1 MKAGTSFLTKS
12 CNSLHYICLM
22 NTSKLLF
29 ALFFALIFSFQAFT
43 QETIRGDWFNLNY
56 AEDLQLGVLVDRAY
70 ASMLEGKSP
79 KPVIVAVID
88 SGVDIEHEDLRS
100 QLWVNTDE
108 IPDNGIDDDGNGYI
122 DDVHGWSFI
131 SGPGGDVHHDNLEF
145 TRVYGELHA
154 RFKDKDKKSI
164 ARADKKAYAEY
175 LLMQKQYTSRVQ
187 KAKEE
192 LEEFQQVADF
202 YYFAKQQMLEIFG
215 SEGYSV
221 DDVRK
226 LESEDELAIAIRDF
240 MVYAMENDFARELDN
255 GLKHFRGAA
264 TYSYNLDISSRDLVG
279 DDPKNF
285 QERFYGTPRV
295 TGPASDH
302 GTHVAGIIGAARA
315 NQLGI
320 DGIASA
326 ARIMA
331 IRAVPD
337 GDERDKDIANAIRY
351 AVDNGA
357 RIINMSFGKSYSP
370 QKYLVDDAVR
380 YAESKGVLLVHA
392 AGNSSENNDKNNNF
406 PNPVYEDTREV
417 CTTWIEVGASGP
429 TLDALA
435 AEFTNYGRKSVDLFA
450 PGVDI
455 LSTMPVNEYA
465 KNSGTSMAA
474 PVVSGVAALIL
485 SYYPELTGKQVR
497 EILVNSYTDLG
508 SAKVILPGSD
518 KPKSVPFKKLSRTG
532 GVVNAYNALK
542 MAQEYSERP

>member
-1 MKAGTSFLTKS
+1 MKRW
-12 CNSLHYICLM
+12 NSPLALV
-22 NTSKLLF
+22 F
-29 ALFFALIFSFQAFT
+29 ALFLSVSLFA
-43 QETIRGDWFNLNY
+43 QESVRGDWFNLNY

-70 ASMLEGKSP
+70 ASMLEGRTP

-88 SGVDIEHEDLRS
+88 SGVDIEHEDLQG
-100 QLWVNTDE
+100 QLWVNSDE
-108 IPDNGIDDDGNGYI
+108 IAGNGIDDDGNGYI
-122 DDVHGWSFI
+122 DDIHGWSFI

-164 ARADKKAYAEY
+164 QRKEKKAYAEY
-175 LLMQKQYTSRVQ
+175 LSMKEQYASRVQ
-187 KAKEE
+187 KAKDE

-202 YYFAKQQMLEIFG
+202 YYFAKQQMLEVFG
-215 SEGYSV
+215 TESYSV
-221 DDVRK
+221 EDVRG
-226 LESEDELAIAIRDF
+226 LASEDELAIAIRDF
-240 MVYAMENDFARELDN
+240 MVYAMENDFAKELED
-255 GLKHFRGAA
+255 GLNHYRSAA
-264 TYSYNLDISSRDLVG
+264 IYSYSLDIDSRTLVG
-279 DDPKNF
+279 DDPNNF
-285 QERFYGTPRV
+285 QERYYGTPRV
-295 TGPASDH
+295 TVPASDH
-302 GTHVAGIIGAARA
+302 GTHVAGIIGAARE

-370 QKYLVDDAVR
+370 QKYLVDEAVR

-392 AGNSSENNDKNNNF
+392 SGNSSRNNDRSNNF
-406 PNPVYEDTREV
+406 PNPVYEDTRDV

-429 TLDALA
+429 TLDGLA
-435 AEFTNYGRKSVDLFA
+435 AEFTNYGRKSVDIFA

-455 LSTMPVNEYA
+455 LSTMPGNAYA

-508 SAKVILPGSD
+508 TAKVLLPGD
-518 KPKSVPFKKLSRTG
+518 KPKSVPFKNLSRTG

-542 MAQEYSERP
+542 MAQEFSNRP